1 MSYFSDVYIDLV
13 WEKAHAIEGYD
24 STKWRQD
31 FAGAW
36 IQKDQYGI
44 QSPLGWEIDHMV
56 PRSHGGGDELVNLF
70 PIHWRN
76 NEAKGDKTPIFDTAI
91 SSEGNK
97 NIERKQTWT
106 IPSNLQQK

>member
-1 MSYFSDVYIDLV
+1 MSYFSDIYIDLV
-13 WEKAHAIEGYD
+13 WDKARVIEGYD
-24 STKWRQD
+24 PTKWRQD

-56 PRSHGGGDELVNLF
+56 PRSHGGGDDLVNLF

-76 NEAKGDKTPIFDTAI
+76 NESKGDKTPIFDTAI

-106 IPSNLQQK
+106 IPSNLQNK